1 MEKKYVKI
9 LLPAILAPLA
19 ILFHY
24 QKSMFGDVVFLLI
37 IVFFVCWIYRGQ
49 NLIIIPRSSNLKRKT
64 TKIKTIKIPTIKSSQ
79 PEPSIAK
86 EAAEEIVKNL
96 QQKNYMILTDKE
108 KGAHWDKIITDMDL
122 EIKRIISIASIGASN
137 PTNIL
142 VFLPENEDYR
152 LRAVISE
159 NNCVKNNVLI
169 EKGVG
174 FIGATIKNLGTES
187 ILLNNID
194 QSREISY
201 MKEQGLIR
209 SMIIAPVIAVRSAG
223 FLIADKTVQNG
234 FTFEDSKKLE
244 ETGKVI
250 GNMLYHAYLSEQ
262 QKIKMEESDALR
274 FIVSDFVKSANSGE
288 ILDKMLKTVE
298 LFLKPDRVTI
308 SVCENENSAKIY
320 RASGHES
327 EQFINMQFNPSNRET
342 IVGLLYQD
350 HWETVHEF
358 SQKRY
363 QFRYD
368 ENEKSAG
375 NKFKS
380 YYGIPISVNTSK
392 GLIFLESF
400 QQDGFSQNEINRV
413 SEILQTVC
421 IILYKTQN
429 LEKQEEL
436 AIRDGLT
443 GLYNKRQFQVLLKTT
458 FTRSKRL
465 INSRSSSGRVEQ
477 EISPLALVMCDIDH
491 FKKLNDTHGH
501 QFGDEV
507 LKKVSKTLDTSIRT
521 DVDYAAR
528 YGGEEFAIILF
539 GIEPS
544 AAYET
549 IDRIRKTVASI
560 EFKSPKGEKV
570 RTSMSFGIAMYNK
583 DAEREDELISKADE
597 ALYRSKHGGRNM
609 VSMYS
614 SEY

>member
-9 LLPAILAPLA
+9 LLPVILAPLA
-19 ILFHY
+19 MFFHY
-24 QKSMFGDVVFLLI
+24 QKTPVGDAVLLLVVG
-37 IVFFVCWIYRGQ
+37 FFVCWIYRYE
-49 NLIIIPRSSNLKRKT
+49 NIRIIPRASNSKRKT
-64 TKIKTIKIPTIKSSQ
+64 TKIKTVKLPVIKTLQ

-86 EAAEEIVKNL
+86 EAAEEIMKNL
-96 QQKNYMILTDKE
+96 KQRNYMILTDAE
-108 KGAHWDKIITDMDL
+108 KGEYWNKIISDMDL
-122 EIKRIISIASIGASN
+122 EIKRILSVAAAYLSN

-142 VFLPENEDYR
+142 VFLPEEEDYR
-152 LRAVISE
+152 LRASVST
-159 NNCVKNNVLI
+159 NNYVKNNVLI
-169 EKGVG
+169 EKGDG
-174 FIGATIKNLGTES
+174 FVGATIKNLKTES

-194 QSREISY
+194 KSREISY

-209 SMIIAPVIAVRSAG
+209 SIMISPIKAVRSAG

-234 FTFEDSKKLE
+234 FNVEDSKKLE
-244 ETGKVI
+244 ETGKII
-250 GNMLYHAYLSEQ
+250 GNMLYHAYLCEQ
-262 QKIKMEESDALR
+262 QKMKIEEADTLR
-274 FIVSDFVKSANSGE
+274 FIESDFLKSSNSDE
-288 ILDKMLKTVE
+288 ILDKILKTVE

-308 SVCENENSAKIY
+308 SVCENENLAKVY
-320 RASGHES
+320 RASGYDCER
-327 EQFINMQFNPSNRET
+327 FIDMEFNPNSRDT

-350 HWETVHEF
+350 HWESVREF
-358 SQKRY
+358 SPKRY
-363 QFRYD
+363 QQRYD
-368 ENEKSAG
+368 ENEKNTG
-375 NKFKS
+375 GRFKS
-380 YYGIPISVNTSK
+380 YYGIPISVNTNR

-400 QQDGFSQNEINRV
+400 QRDGFSQNEISRV
-413 SEILQTVC
+413 SDILRTAC

-465 INSRSSSGRVEQ
+465 VNSRFASEKVEQ

-507 LKKVSKTLDTSIRT
+507 LKKVSKTLDGSIRT

-570 RTSMSFGIAMYNK
+570 HTSMSFGIAMYNK
-583 DAEREDELISKADE
+583 DAEREDELISKADQ